1 MKHLIAL
8 SVVVFTLF
16 GAAVSAQAGDDAFGI
31 KYPTFV
37 ENTSDIDP
45 IDFP

>member
-16 GAAVSAQAGDDAFGI
+16 GSVILAQAGDEGFGI

-37 ENTSDIDP
+37 ENSSQIDP